1 MTPKE
6 QDKFRRRLGKRLRQ
20 LRMNYGISQDKLA
33 VEASIGDN
41 QIGNI
46 ERGEINATALT
57 LAKIALVL
65 NCEIQ
70 DFFVFE
76 KE

>member
-1 MTPKE
+1 
-6 QDKFRRRLGKRLRQ
+6 
-20 LRMNYGISQDKLA
+20 MNHGISQDKLA
-33 VEASIGDN
+33 VEAGIGDN

-57 LAKIALVL
+57 LAKIAIVL
-65 NCEIQ
+65 KCEIQ
-70 DFFVFE
+70 DFFVFD

>member
-33 VEASIGDN
+33 VEAGIGDN

-65 NCEIQ
+65 KCEIA

>member
-1 MTPKE
+1 MSPKE
-6 QDKFRRRLGKRLRQ
+6 QEKFRRKLGKRLRQ
-20 LRMNYGISQDKLA
+20 LRIQYGISQDNLA
-33 VEASIGDN
+33 VEAGIGDN

-57 LAKIALVL
+57 LAKIAEVL
-65 NCEIQ
+65 KCDVR
-70 DFFVFE
+70 DFFNFD

>member
-1 MTPKE
+1 MSPKE
-6 QDKFRRRLGKRLRQ
+6 QEKFRRKLGKRLRQ
-20 LRMNYGISQDKLA
+20 LRVQYGISQDNLA
-33 VEASIGDN
+33 VEAGIGDN

-57 LAKIALVL
+57 LAKIAEVL
-65 NCEIQ
+65 KCEIQ

>member
-1 MTPKE
+1 MSPKD
-6 QDKFRRRLGKRLRQ
+6 QDRFRRNLGKRLRQ
-20 LRMNYGISQDKLA
+20 LRLEKEISQDKLA
-33 VEASIGDN
+33 VEAGIGDN

-57 LAKIALVL
+57 LAKIAGVL
-65 NCEIQ
+65 KCEIQ
-70 DFFVFE
+70 DFFVFD

>member
-1 MTPKE
+1 MSPKD
-6 QDKFRRRLGKRLRQ
+6 QDRFRLNLGKRLRQ
-20 LRMNYGISQDKLA
+20 LRLKKGVSQDKLA
-33 VEASIGDN
+33 VEDGIGDN

-65 NCEIQ
+65 KCEIQ
-70 DFFVFE
+70 DFFAFD

>member
-1 MTPKE
+1 MSPKD
-6 QDKFRRRLGKRLRQ
+6 QDKFRRALGKRLRE
-20 LRMNYGISQDKLA
+20 LRLSRSISQDKLA
-33 VEASIGDN
+33 VEAGIGDN

-65 NCEIQ
+65 KCDIK
-70 DFFVFE
+70 DFFN
-76 KE
+76 